1 MKTNKLGKILVVALF
16 VMLFVLVLTVSV
28 NAANT
33 DVTTAEG
40 LTTALGS
47 AASGDTVTVTATIPI
62 TADATINV
70 PEGVTVQGS
79 VNPLF
84 KVTGANATLTVT
96 GKGAI
101 NGTANI
107 IEAAAN
113 GVKIVLNGGSL
124 TTTGNDNDGAIVI
137 DRAVDTNTTVEI
149 TGATLKTD
157 LGWAIDFYKN
167 DTEGTGKKVIK
178 MTAGSLTA
186 EHAIVFNTNKADLSI
201 DIQLSGGTHSG
212 KNSVVYLRVAHSTN
226 QATVAFSGATISN
239 SAVDVGTSAKLNCTM
254 SAGTFNTANY
264 AFKISGSANA
274 TVNMTGGEIISA
286 MVHNNEGLFFA
297 NGANVTFS
305 ATVSGGKISAPKVA
319 LLGTASKTT
328 NNAKVS
334 ITNATVTCY
343 DVINSN
349 SGGNGSVT
357 IGTGAD
363 VTSSFGILSTGG
375 AYTQIAVNVT
385 GGSLKALH
393 LCSNGGK
400 AEYVMAGA
408 TLLNVSGG
416 TVTVENAATVQSMTT
431 TVTGGTLAMGGKTF
445 AAAAVENTT
454 TNVKYDSLE
463 AAIAAASAGDTLT
476 ILNNIIVNANISV
489 DKKLTIDAADG
500 VSVLFNNAAR
510 FVLANGADVTFT
522 DAKATYVDFGVLA
535 DFAAKGTAK
544 MQFNGGVYSST
555 RDFFTITDLAALTL
569 TFEDGCEFYQT
580 ANARIIHK
588 YDNTKSNVYTTTTV
602 VINGGYFECAG
613 EYMFFSHN
621 AEDDGVYLDITI
633 NSGEFVATKATGDIN
648 MFGTTDWQ
656 GRVNVK
662 VHAGTFRVT
671 SAEAISS
678 AFRCNGQ
685 ILNVTI
691 DEQKG
696 DVLLQGFTYLVNGA
710 RFKTTLNV
718 AGGEFNVKTAIY
730 AYCNNGMQDATMT
743 ATITGGTFNCSG
755 DFCYV
760 ADKTD
765 KVNTENNNSIANITI
780 DGKDVSITT
789 KAAAFSVCAGGTLT
803 ATLKNGK
810 VTATNQ
816 LLYTDAT
823 VTTVTL
829 NVQGGEVYS
838 ERNDTNG
845 GLCWIGNVTNPTNI
859 NISGGKITSLTTP
872 LVGVAGNNAAHAV
885 TTISGGEI
893 NTHSLINE
901 NSGNGM
907 HDVTI
912 SGGKITLVNNVFYDD
927 GGAAK
932 KGYMNVTMT
941 GGEITAKS
949 VFSGSPSTCLPQ
961 TFVIAGGKYNGAT
974 YIKSADAENN
984 LVKIGTAY
992 YPNLQSALAA
1002 ADDTNGAVTIELIG
1016 TQALKDADGPIIINK
1031 NVIITSGHEGDASL
1045 MFFHE
1050 HANGTV
1056 VKLNGAYDTFRIE
1069 GGKSVTFTGN
1079 VTYINCGINVLG
1091 DGNAT
1096 VTFNGNVKF
1105 DSGDDGHV
1113 LVASGCTAATLT
1125 VNVQEQAHLRGAH
1138 VIIGNGCTTAINVSM
1153 TGGVIETVS
1162 SSAMYVEGTTLTVNM
1177 SAGTVKGLSNAFK
1190 AKNGSANI
1198 TVTGGSFDLSYHL
1211 FEMDGSSATLKV
1223 SNATIVDCANLLKA
1237 INAGTHTL
1245 ELTNVTASVRDYVVH
1260 REANV
1265 DGSHQTTVT
1274 VNSGKITCAGAKLFW
1289 LTTVKVNYTDL
1300 TINVKGGE
1308 ILSTFA
1314 GTNDYSGARFVES
1327 RDGNGRVY
1335 VNVSGGT
1342 VKWSNATAA
1351 SDVTSFVLSRGGNV
1365 WVNLTAGTIEG
1376 FDYVINAA
1384 RYTTYVTAGAVD
1396 AEGKLTSAPTLK
1408 ANKAVFASYAY
1419 SHDNNASVL
1428 DATIHGGT
1436 YQSADML
1443 FWVSD
1448 GTLIS
1453 NSATIINAS
1462 AKVVVNGGTFTANGR
1477 GVYVQ
1482 VGGDGTFTFNN
1493 ATFNTKGEVVRSE
1506 TNANSLTL
1514 TVLKGSYISTSQ
1526 RVFYGNAT
1534 TNTMTLGT
1542 VGMNNADLVAT
1553 TQATNGEQIFADHK
1567 GSNSTFNVTVNGGT
1581 YTATKAS
1588 GLFDINEGVT
1598 GSITVNGGY
1607 FESITSGHIFDL
1619 SATAN
1624 LKKID
1629 VTVNGGT
1636 FKAANYFIKSC
1647 NNTGTL
1653 TMTGG
1658 TVTCQHAFVVQ
1669 SKQPT
1674 STKFTEKVQVQ
1685 GKGTKNADG
1694 TFTYEYIEGTP
1705 DVIINLSG
1713 GTITATYTCFY
1724 ITDGSN
1730 AVVNVS
1736 GSPKLTT
1743 TGTDRLFWFANSVA
1757 NATRW
1762 AVLNITGTP
1771 TFTYNGKQ
1779 MIAIGSIESD
1789 FSYLNV
1795 NIEGGNFICT
1805 STVAPATN
1813 DDSIYW
1819 FASVDWSGIMSV
1831 NVSGGTFKWENA
1843 NGTQVRPLRGV
1854 LGDALHT
1861 NVKFTGG
1868 TFIGTDI
1875 LVYAA
1880 RSGGSDTNVEI
1891 GGTFKATSTL
1901 NNTNLGMIGSGTG
1914 TATLNL
1920 YMNGGELNCTN
1931 GPVFGWGGKVNA
1943 TITGGVINSSYL
1955 VNMNGSTAAINIT
1968 ISGTADVNLTNNLFI
1983 DAPNDAASQTAVTL
1997 AGGTLDAD
2005 RLFGRNMNG
2014 TATLT
2019 ITGGKYNGAAY
2030 VKNEEGVVRVGD
2042 TYYASL
2048 KAALEAVTGDTPEA
2062 PVTVTLVGG
2071 ITVSETILI
2080 NKNVIITGGT
2090 DAEALLVYGAV
2101 TDRTPTGGT
2110 LKTFEIAPGKSV
2122 TFTGNV
2128 TYVSCGFYLADS
2140 TANDVT
2146 SVTFA
2151 GKVYVNNY
2159 ETDAT
2164 GFRSYAIESRN
2175 LEAAGKFIVN
2185 VEDNARLHAR
2195 HCIILYGA
2203 DMNYEVNVKGG
2214 TITSIESSNLYFNG
2228 TTVTVKMSGGL
2239 INGVSHG
2246 IKAVG
2251 STADIAITGGLIEVD
2266 SQGIELDNSKFNLSL
2281 KNATIKSKGRSV
2293 HVYTNSTGVVNV
2305 EDSDLSGNYVLSFT
2319 NAGDGTANAWVTEY
2333 LNGSTVKVN
2342 GTVSGTPGLIMNISG
2357 KTTLT
2362 STERVINMVGYGNML
2377 VNVIGDEL
2385 VANGGANSMLVYR
2398 SNDTTTGAGTH
2409 WSVVNIEGGSWSTGY
2424 VQPFNFG
2431 NITHD
2436 TTYFTLNISGGTF
2449 TSTKATGDVRFFE
2462 SWDANGQ
2469 MDVNITG
2476 GNFKWENAA
2485 ATEDVIVYLVVDN
2498 ANKLNVNIT
2507 GNTATF
2513 TGIDY
2518 FFWSAR
2524 NTMNV
2529 TIGAEGATAFPTLT
2543 ADKGIFHAYAY
2554 NSTKNSST
2562 MNATIWGGSFT
2573 VTNGYVFYVSNAV
2586 HSSNPNN
2593 ELTANLYFT
2602 IHSGTYTAKGLVYE
2616 QGGDFNNSNVGSTS
2630 NPVVIKNGTFTMTE
2644 NLFHNRIGNMYV
2656 TIENGDFNVGDAIF
2670 RTYGGWNS
2678 LPEGDSNRK
2687 WRSPALGLTVK
2698 NGDFSGLHFIYH
2710 ANGTLGTD
2718 AAPCVIENA
2727 TINTTDTAFRFH
2739 DNTIRFRIDNA
2750 TVTSGKT
2757 LFYCGTV
2764 VDTMSL
2770 TVNGGTYKCLK
2781 PAGATDGNGNYRM
2794 FYLNGETGS
2803 NRWMTLNVNGGS
2815 FESTGE
2821 FIKAEDV
2828 VVKCTVNIKAG
2839 TIVAHSERG
2848 IYSSLNNSELHL
2860 NLGDANAVN
2869 DNSKL
2874 SITTEANA
2882 QVIAL
2887 HGSGHTL
2894 DVNVYGGTFEAKVS
2908 SFIDINGGNNSGTV
2922 NIQGGK
2928 ITTATSGIDIDG
2940 ENKENTATVG
2950 DNVTVTTNFT
2960 KNADGSFTPVTKSE
2974 KAHIILNITGG
2985 TFSTGSHFIV
2995 SGNVFNTQANI
3006 SGPVNVTTR
3015 NTAETAMFYHQ
3026 NGSDTLTGYWMQV
3039 NISATEAGTPTFLN
3053 YSDRMFGQA
3062 NIGGN
3067 VVDSA
3072 YFDIHISGGVFK
3084 MARPTGGISFFMAWD
3099 GNGAMNVDI
3108 SGGTFKW
3115 QNPDST
3121 VTESLT
3127 WLTVFRNQA
3136 NLLNANVS
3144 GGTFENIDLFVYN
3157 NRTNTEAQKV
3167 NSTTNV
3173 AVSGTAKII
3182 GAASTQSWGMFL
3194 ANTSNGD
3201 ASLYS
3206 ATIIN
3211 VYISGGEISA
3221 NNEPMMMATNK
3232 HIINA
3237 TIVGGKLTATA
3248 GDTNRG
3254 MFSKDGAAG
3263 EITVNIGGT
3272 AEVTYANGPIFGY
3285 YGKVTSTISGGTI
3298 NGNWLTNANNNSY
3311 VHNINITGGTLNF
3324 TRAIFAQGGAPAD
3337 AAKNRMTV
3345 NISGG
3350 VINAPRVFADNWNFS
3365 SAGFLNFLT
3374 GTLTYNGLV
3383 IDMVE
3388 GKGVRD
3394 GNVENGTIYPTLH
3407 MALENAIE
3415 VEGVKTLVIVD
3426 NIVFGTTLEITGKV
3440 VVTGGSAE
3448 APVNVLGN
3456 INYKGT
3462 DSVFH
3467 VNNGAELTLTG
3478 YVNYRNCM
3486 VQAEAGTTVTF
3497 AGNIYMT
3504 ADTAAE
3510 SNIDGFANNPYPVM
3524 SPYIFAYRNDGAG
3537 NATVNVTEN
3546 AHLYT
3551 HYSIYFEGTA
3561 DKNSVKTVNIS
3572 GGKVHTNEHG
3582 FAINLNAD
3590 AAKHVVNMTGGSIKG
3605 NHCIY
3610 MNSNGT
3616 NELNISGGT
3625 IETLRSSAL
3634 YQTGSATGTINFSG
3648 TASITGIA
3656 SSIKATGGSTM
3667 NINITGGTFNAK
3679 WRVVE
3684 MDNANGNVVIKNAT
3698 VTKCA
3703 SLFYGVNA
3711 GTRTLEVDNV
3721 TMGEVTD
3728 TVLVMTVG
3736 THTVNVNGLT
3746 VTGAVTAHLFYTS
3759 GDAKVTATLENVK
3772 VVTSSRT
3779 FKINGASDD
3788 VNVTIKSGSYT
3799 VNNTA
3804 SDDYVI
3810 GTAGSATLNLTVN
3823 IEGGTFRNTGKGGY
3837 FFGSSNGTTTFNIS
3851 GGDINVANYVF
3862 AYWGAKKATIN
3873 ISGGTLTAPR
3883 ILNTT
3888 NAPGATLG
3896 HTFDVTLNGEQV
3908 KKSFNYVMNVSG
3920 GTLTSTERT
3929 FSMVDN
3935 TYVYVHISGGN
3946 VVATGGYVVYRSD
3959 HTDKN
3964 YPGQAGAGEGY
3975 SYVLITGG
3983 KIEAAS
3989 SVVETNDAYLDVRI
4003 ENGEFNHASWLF
4015 HVTQDTGNNGMAY
4028 ATLEIVGGTFKSKDG
4043 KGGGIC
4049 SDNFNEMTVSV
4060 TGGTFNYSWEMV
4072 KINGSANANVTLGGT
4087 VNVTAPRIFWANTG
4101 ATSNTSITVDG
4112 GTYMAATHFIQ
4123 LGVTGEAQ
4131 TNATVN
4137 VTVKGNANVTT
4148 NGNLFHARGGVM
4160 NVTVESGKLYTPGVA
4175 FLSDSDDMTVTLVG
4189 GELSA
4194 TVLLQFANS
4203 GTIKMTGEDSENV
4216 TIRVNQTCLDHVYY
4230 DDAEGNRIY
4239 AGFVGAVNN
4248 APAGA
4253 TIYVVGNMTI
4263 TETANRV
4270 GDLTIAGNGTVTG
4283 SVVFIN
4289 VVGAT
4294 TLTFD
4299 GNVTYSGTVSIVQI
4313 PATATPFESTV
4324 NFTKGIFRVSGGS
4337 TTGAVFVDYE
4347 GDSTTTVNVYEGA
4360 DIRVGGWGIA
4370 FETGRD
4376 ADGSGEKTVNMTGGY
4391 LSGSHGLTFGAGGVQ
4406 INLYVSGGTIEVT
4419 NDALYL
4425 HNKYY
4430 KTDAQENLLNVN
4442 ITGGT
4447 FIAKTNVILFAGN
4460 ANGTINISGGTFQA
4474 NDIVEMGSTN
4484 DVTNSS
4490 LKMPGYNG
4498 TEEAFNAVINIT
4510 GGTFEANEKGIYT
4523 LGGSRAYISISDAT
4537 FVAKQQLIVRRDD
4550 GYTGKGY
4557 TYVVINGGSYTGV
4570 TDTMF
4575 WVRDSKLDLVVNA
4588 GTDGSD
4594 PTFVSS
4600 KHMSYI
4606 YLNTGSTFAP
4616 VVNVTINA
4624 GTFECATY
4632 LFAYIGASSGTV
4644 TINGGTLTSTYNA
4657 SNDAAIAACDAAGVV
4672 AVTVTGGEIN
4682 TPYIPTFGRG
4692 GLITVDITGGEINT
4706 GYLMNAN
4713 GTVADETVNVSG
4725 NAVINASIAVLTDG
4739 TAGSKQFLNIS
4750 GGTINSPLL
4759 ATGSFAVTVS
4769 VTVTGGTINVR
4780 DYTFGAT
4787 QNVVMNQTTGK
4798 LYNDLQDAVNE
4809 ASDGDVIEILGDF
4822 VLTKQVVVE
4831 NKTLVI
4837 TGGSLEQPITVFG
4850 AFYNRNRDT
4859 NVYATF
4865 LFKSGANVTLTGN
4878 VTYLESAVILEGDDI
4893 VLTLSGNVKLD
4904 SERRSHVIY
4913 NNNAHADG
4921 DVTVYIAGNATLV
4934 GNYAVYFTGDKSMK
4948 STDAKKSAIMSG
4960 GLIDANHGLLF
4971 QYVNGVNGLFHLT
4984 GGKLDVLYSAIW
4996 LDSHNVDGKRITV
5009 ILDGVTIE
5017 SEDVAVTAN
5026 KNADL
5031 LTDITVY
5038 AGTYIHAGLDGISA
5052 DSGDCA
5058 ITLETNAN
5066 AKPSTLTIYGG
5077 TFISETGHA
5086 AVQVTS
5092 RSAVNANA
5100 TEATGSKTYIYG
5112 GYFVGKTLC
5121 AVRAS
5126 GGGYLYIYGGYF
5138 AFDSTD
5144 GNGGSPVRSGTGST
5158 SANSATIG
5166 NVFVYG
5172 GNYYSHSTG
5181 AAFATVNELCNL
5193 EVKINGV
5200 NANGGAYLVN
5210 KTNGMVYYG
5219 DGERHRD
5226 GLISMTDG
5234 AGVRIVKD
5242 SNGLRF
5248 VSVVTGEALAYL
5260 DSIGATN
5267 VKFGTLIAPVDI
5279 VAQARTFT
5287 IADMKAAGLPY
5298 LNIVAKDGLVE
5309 RAAGGYYIRAAITN
5323 IQEGNVGREFAAVGY
5338 ITYTIISAQ
5347 GEPVEMTV
5355 YTSYRENK
5363 NARSIEQVA
5372 RLALKEAELYTA
5384 AQLEILRE
5392 YAPETEAP
5400 VIDFYLVA
5408 GQSNAAG
5415 SSAFT
5420 EAMKE
5425 INPAYKNGYEYI
5437 LYSGSSNR
5445 TVRLGVPTKLG
5456 FGSGDYSFGPEM
5468 GMADAMSQFYNEET
5482 GRYAAI
5488 IKYAYG
5494 GTRLYDN
5501 LSGSDAVEGS
5511 WCPPSWLAVNK
5522 PLDEVRSGGLF
5533 RAFVNHIES
5542 CVADYEAMG
5551 FDVNIQSVYWM
5562 QGESDINAHAKD
5574 GLYDDI
5580 FKVWISD
5587 LRNSVC
5593 DIMNDDTYQSLPIIV
5608 GEISEY
5614 FGSNSDEAYHRKNL
5628 EFVQMQREVIGSWDN
5643 VYVIP
5648 QGNVPTVDYD
5658 NDNSHWGF
5666 HEHVWNGYMVGSKML
5681 EIAHGFYTTVSEEE
5695 AVAEVWL
5702 DGQLLGTY
5710 NNLGGALSM
5719 APEGAV
5725 VKLLKDIEMQ
5735 STLAIG
5741 NRNKIT
5747 LDGCDHKIDYRPIQH
5762 TAGGFS
5768 AIKCYNTDIVIMNLH
5783 VVNHSYT
5790 EHDANGAE
5798 IKLATYGVVLHFN
5811 AKVTWMGG
5819 SLEVERHGFVLNN
5832 AGCELNIVSGD
5843 FQLRETAITYAAVVF
5858 IGSKN
5863 TKVTIDGGNFDGGEG
5878 TAYIVY
5884 LEADANGSKVAM
5896 NGGTYTPGTDCAS
5909 VVKNHCTDATIIV
5922 GDEAV
5927 LNGAVENAGKSE

>member
-1 MKTNKLGKILVVALF
+1 MPWGGVLLFAANGSCRARCVLQFKMHAWARSARKAKGGIPPQGMPKRNSKSPNFEEEHTMKTNKLGKILVVALF

-62 TADATINV
+62 TADTTINV

-124 TTTGNDNDGAIVI
+124 TTTGNANDGAIVI

-254 SAGTFNTANY
+254 SAGTFSTANY

-297 NGANVTFS
+297 NSANATLS
-305 ATVSGGKISAPKVA
+305 ATVSGGKISAPKLA
-319 LLGTASKTT
+319 LLGTASKSTG
-328 NNAKVS
+328 NAQ
-334 ITNATVTCY
+334 ITISNATVTCF

-385 GGSLKALH
+385 GGSLKAPH

-416 TVTVENAATVQSMTT
+416 TVTVENAATVRSMTT

-463 AAIAAASAGDTLT
+463 AAVAAASAGDTLT

-569 TFEDGCEFYQT
+569 TFEDGCKFYQT

-588 YDNTKSNVYTTTTV
+588 YDNTKSNGYTTTTV

-613 EYMFFSHN
+613 EYMFYSHN

-633 NSGEFVATKATGDIN
+633 NGGEFVATKATGDIN

-685 ILNVTI
+685 FLNVTI

-710 RFKTTLNV
+710 RYKTTLNV
-718 AGGEFNVKTAIY
+718 AGGEFDVKTAIY
-730 AYCNNGMQDATMT
+730 AYCNNGIQDATMT

-765 KVNTENNNSIANITI
+765 KVNAENNNSIANITI

-789 KAAAFSVCAGGTLT
+789 KAAAFSVCAGGALT

-872 LVGVAGNNAAHAV
+872 LVGVNGTNAAHAV

-901 NSGNGM
+901 NTGNGM

-927 GGAAK
+927 GGGAK

-974 YIKSADAENN
+974 YIKSTDAENN

-1016 TQALKDADGPIIINK
+1016 TQVLKDADGPIIINK

-1045 MFFHE
+1045 MFYHE
-1050 HANGTV
+1050 HANSTV

-1113 LVASGCTAATLT
+1113 LVASGCTASTLT

-1138 VIIGNGCTTAINVSM
+1138 VIIGNGCTTVINVSV

-1211 FEMDGSSATLKV
+1211 FEMDGASATLKV
-1223 SNATIVDCANLLKA
+1223 SNATVVDCANLLKA
-1237 INAGTHTL
+1237 INGGTHTL

-1274 VNSGKITCAGAKLFW
+1274 FNSGKITCAGAKLFW
-1289 LTTVKVNYTDL
+1289 LTTVKVNHTDL

-1351 SDVTSFVLSRGGNV
+1351 SDVTSFVLSRGGDV

-1384 RYTTYVTAGAVD
+1384 RSTTHVTAGAVD

-1408 ANKAVFASYAY
+1408 ANKAVFAAYAY
-1419 SHDNNASVL
+1419 SHDNNAAAL
-1428 DATIHGGT
+1428 NATIHGGT

-1493 ATFNTKGEVVRSE
+1493 ATFNTKGEVVKSE
-1506 TNANSLTL
+1506 TTSTSLTL
-1514 TVLKGSYISTSQ
+1514 TVKKGTYVSTNE
-1526 RVFYGNAT
+1526 RVFYANSA
-1534 TNTMTLGT
+1534 TNTVTLGT
-1542 VGMNNADLVAT
+1542 KGMNNADLVVNTKAASAK
-1553 TQATNGEQIFADHK
+1553 QVIASHK
-1567 GSNSTFNVTVNGGT
+1567 GSDATLNLTIWGGT
-1581 YTATKAS
+1581 YETRKTNLIDLNTNVA
-1588 GLFDINEGVT
+1588 
-1598 GSITVNGGY
+1598 GSITIHEGL
-1607 FESITSGHIFDL
+1607 FTL
-1619 SATAN
+1619 TAEVDN
-1624 LKKID
+1624 YIID
-1629 VTVNGGT
+1629 VGGDN
-1636 FKAANYFIKSC
+1636 AAPKQMDIVIN
-1647 NNTGTL
+1647 
-1653 TMTGG
+1653 GG
-1658 TVTCQHAFVVQ
+1658 TVTNCFGLIHCNASTGKFEINGGNFTVNQNGSPASGDTARGALWFGASSNNYQNCVIQNCTITVKHNGTTDVGMLLYITNGKLGLTVKGDTTKLTATIKNSNTGMFFLQSAPVV
-1669 SKQPT
+1669 
-1674 STKFTEKVQVQ
+1674 
-1685 GKGTKNADG
+1685 DL
-1694 TFTYEYIEGTP
+1694 TFEGTP
-1705 DVIINLSG
+1705 TVECTNGTIFGFNGKATVTIAG
-1713 GTITATYTCFY
+1713 GTI
-1724 ITDGSN
+1724 
-1730 AVVNVS
+1730 
-1736 GSPKLTT
+1736 K
-1743 TGTDRLFWFANSVA
+1743 
-1757 NATRW
+1757 
-1762 AVLNITGTP
+1762 
-1771 TFTYNGKQ
+1771 
-1779 MIAIGSIESD
+1779 
-1789 FSYLNV
+1789 
-1795 NIEGGNFICT
+1795 
-1805 STVAPATN
+1805 AP
-1813 DDSIYW
+1813 
-1819 FASVDWSGIMSV
+1819 
-1831 NVSGGTFKWENA
+1831 
-1843 NGTQVRPLRGV
+1843 
-1854 LGDALHT
+1854 H
-1861 NVKFTGG
+1861 
-1868 TFIGTDI
+1868 
-1875 LVYAA
+1875 
-1880 RSGGSDTNVEI
+1880 
-1891 GGTFKATSTL
+1891 
-1901 NNTNLGMIGSGTG
+1901 
-1914 TATLNL
+1914 
-1920 YMNGGELNCTN
+1920 
-1931 GPVFGWGGKVNA
+1931 
-1943 TITGGVINSSYL
+1943 L
-1955 VNMNGSTAAINIT
+1955 VNMNGGSVNASVTIT
-1968 ISGTADVNLTNNLFI
+1968 GTANVNLTGNLFI

-2042 TYYASL
+2042 TYYPSL
-2048 KAALEAVTGDTPEA
+2048 KAALENVTGDTPEA

-2071 ITVSETILI
+2071 VTVSETILI

-2151 GKVYVNNY
+2151 GNVYINNY

-2436 TTYFTLNISGGTF
+2436 TTYFTLNISGGNF

-2554 NSTKNSST
+2554 NNTKNSST

-2573 VTNGYVFYVSNAV
+2573 VTNGYVFYVSNGV

-2602 IHSGTYTAKGLVYE
+2602 IHNGTYTAKGLVYE

-2698 NGDFSGLHFIYH
+2698 NGDFSGLHFTYH

-2739 DNTIRFRIDNA
+2739 DNAIRFRIDNA

-2781 PAGATDGNGNYRM
+2781 PSGATDGNENYRM

-2974 KAHIILNITGG
+2974 KANIVLNITGG

-3157 NRTNTEAQKV
+3157 NRSNSTANGKV
-3167 NSTTNV
+3167 VSTTNV
-3173 AVSGTAKII
+3173 AVSGTAKVI
-3182 GAASTQSWGMFL
+3182 GAVSTQSWGLFL
-3194 ANTSNGD
+3194 CNVGGNNYETV
-3201 ASLYS
+3201 
-3206 ATIIN
+3206 IN
-3211 VYISGGEISA
+3211 AYISGGELSA
-3221 NNEPMMMATNK
+3221 NNEPMMHATNT

-3248 GDTNRG
+3248 GNTNLG
-3254 MFSKDGAAG
+3254 MFAKDGAAG

-3285 YGKVTSTISGGTI
+3285 FGKVTSTISGGTI
-3298 NGNWLTNANNNSY
+3298 NGYWLTNANNNSY

-3467 VNNGAELTLTG
+3467 VNNGAELTLNG

-3510 SNIDGFANNPYPVM
+3510 SNIDGFPSNPYPVM
-3524 SPYIFAYRNDGAG
+3524 SPYIFAYRNDGVG

-3908 KKSFNYVMNVSG
+3908 EKSFNYVMNVSG

-4523 LGGSRAYISISDAT
+4523 LGGSRAYVSISDAT

-4575 WVRDSKLDLVVNA
+4575 WLRDSKLDLVVNA
-4588 GTDGSD
+4588 GTDGSE
-4594 PTFVSS
+4594 PTFVST
-4600 KHMSYI
+4600 KHFVYVYQNS
-4606 YLNTGSTFAP
+4606 GSTFAP
-4616 VVNVTINA
+4616 VMNFTMNA
-4624 GTFECATY
+4624 GTVDGNGYT
-4632 LFAYIGASSGTV
+4632 FAFLNNAVGNV
-4644 TINGGTLTSTYNA
+4644 TINGGTINNVYKD
-4657 SNDAAIAACDAAGVV
+4657 SNNAAIGAIDGGAD
-4672 AVTVTGGEIN
+4672 VTVNMTGGVIN
-4682 TPYIPTFGRG
+4682 SPDMPAFGRNG
-4692 GLITVDITGGEINT
+4692 KVTVNISGGEINT

-4971 QYVNGVNGLFHLT
+4971 QYINGVNGLFHLT
-4984 GGKLDVLYSAIW
+4984 GGKIDVLYSAIW

-5522 PLDEVRSGGLF
+5522 PIDEVRSGGLF

-5614 FGSNSDEAYHRKNL
+5614 FNSSSDEAYHRKNL

-5658 NDNSHWGF
+5658 NDNAHWGF

>member
-1 MKTNKLGKILVVALF
+1 MPWGGVLLFAANGSCRARCVLQFKMHAWARSARKAKGGIPPQGMPKRNSKSPNFEEEHTMKTNKLGKILVVALF

-62 TADATINV
+62 TADTTINV

-113 GVKIVLNGGSL
+113 GVKIVLNSGSL

-157 LGWAIDFYKN
+157 AGWAIDFYKN

-186 EHAIVFNTNKADLSI
+186 EHAIVFNTNKADLPI
-201 DIQLSGGTHSG
+201 DIQLSGGTLSG
-212 KNSVVYLRVAHSTN
+212 KNSVVYLRVTHSTN

-239 SAVDVGTSAKLNCTM
+239 SAVDVAANTKLNCTM

-264 AFKISGSANA
+264 AFKLSGNANA

-297 NGANVTFS
+297 NSANATLS
-305 ATVSGGKISAPKVA
+305 ATVSGGKISAPKLA
-319 LLGTASKTT
+319 LLGTASKSTG
-328 NNAKVS
+328 NAQ
-334 ITNATVTCY
+334 ITISNATVTCF

-375 AYTQIAVNVT
+375 AYTKIAVNVT
-385 GGSLKALH
+385 GGSLKAPH

-400 AEYVMAGA
+400 AEYAMAGA

-416 TVTVENAATVQSMTT
+416 TVTVENAAAVDSM
-431 TVTGGTLAMGGKTF
+431 
-445 AAAAVENTT
+445 
-454 TNVKYDSLE
+454 S
-463 AAIAAASAGDTLT
+463 
-476 ILNNIIVNANISV
+476 
-489 DKKLTIDAADG
+489 
-500 VSVLFNNAAR
+500 
-510 FVLANGADVTFT
+510 
-522 DAKATYVDFGVLA
+522 
-535 DFAAKGTAK
+535 
-544 MQFNGGVYSST
+544 
-555 RDFFTITDLAALTL
+555 
-569 TFEDGCEFYQT
+569 
-580 ANARIIHK
+580 
-588 YDNTKSNVYTTTTV
+588 
-602 VINGGYFECAG
+602 
-613 EYMFFSHN
+613 
-621 AEDDGVYLDITI
+621 
-633 NSGEFVATKATGDIN
+633 
-648 MFGTTDWQ
+648 
-656 GRVNVK
+656 
-662 VHAGTFRVT
+662 
-671 SAEAISS
+671 
-678 AFRCNGQ
+678 
-685 ILNVTI
+685 
-691 DEQKG
+691 
-696 DVLLQGFTYLVNGA
+696 
-710 RFKTTLNV
+710 
-718 AGGEFNVKTAIY
+718 
-730 AYCNNGMQDATMT
+730 
-743 ATITGGTFNCSG
+743 
-755 DFCYV
+755 
-760 ADKTD
+760 
-765 KVNTENNNSIANITI
+765 
-780 DGKDVSITT
+780 
-789 KAAAFSVCAGGTLT
+789 
-803 ATLKNGK
+803 
-810 VTATNQ
+810 
-816 LLYTDAT
+816 
-823 VTTVTL
+823 
-829 NVQGGEVYS
+829 
-838 ERNDTNG
+838 
-845 GLCWIGNVTNPTNI
+845 
-859 NISGGKITSLTTP
+859 
-872 LVGVAGNNAAHAV
+872 
-885 TTISGGEI
+885 
-893 NTHSLINE
+893 
-901 NSGNGM
+901 
-907 HDVTI
+907 
-912 SGGKITLVNNVFYDD
+912 
-927 GGAAK
+927 
-932 KGYMNVTMT
+932 
-941 GGEITAKS
+941 
-949 VFSGSPSTCLPQ
+949 
-961 TFVIAGGKYNGAT
+961 
-974 YIKSADAENN
+974 
-984 LVKIGTAY
+984 
-992 YPNLQSALAA
+992 
-1002 ADDTNGAVTIELIG
+1002 
-1016 TQALKDADGPIIINK
+1016 
-1031 NVIITSGHEGDASL
+1031 
-1045 MFFHE
+1045 
-1050 HANGTV
+1050 
-1056 VKLNGAYDTFRIE
+1056 
-1069 GGKSVTFTGN
+1069 
-1079 VTYINCGINVLG
+1079 
-1091 DGNAT
+1091 
-1096 VTFNGNVKF
+1096 
-1105 DSGDDGHV
+1105 
-1113 LVASGCTAATLT
+1113 
-1125 VNVQEQAHLRGAH
+1125 
-1138 VIIGNGCTTAINVSM
+1138 
-1153 TGGVIETVS
+1153 
-1162 SSAMYVEGTTLTVNM
+1162 
-1177 SAGTVKGLSNAFK
+1177 
-1190 AKNGSANI
+1190 I
-1198 TVTGGSFDLSYHL
+1198 TVTGGNMTIGNAVVGVGEVVQNSTTGVKYTSLKAAVETASEGDTLVLLNGTIITETINVTKSITITS
-1211 FEMDGSSATLKV
+1211 SSAVAVLGEIETKTTNTYNTFV
-1223 SNATIVDCANLLKA
+1223 IAADV
-1237 INAGTHTL
+1237 
-1245 ELTNVTASVRDYVVH
+1245 ELTLAGKITFVSTGFQVV
-1260 REANV
+1260 AGSTNTVITFKDDVVV
-1265 DGSHQTTVT
+1265 DNRTRSHVVLDTGVNGNVT
-1274 VNSGKITCAGAKLFW
+1274 VNIQGNVSLTGNYGVAFETAATGTKTVNMTGGKLTASHAFVFNAVGVAAKLNVTDATITANNSVFW
-1289 LTTVKVNYTDL
+1289 FRNRRTDTAITVGGNTVITA
-1300 TINVKGGE
+1300 NVIIEHSNGNTKTPSVVTFTMNGGVLKCRQYVAYQSSIDGTVGATKIDFTLNNGVIEHIATSGTYAAFHSGDWQGAIIIKMYGGE
-1308 ILSTFA
+1308 IKATDTADADITAFR
-1314 GTNDYSGARFVES
+1314 NDATGMK
-1327 RDGNGRVY
+1327 VY
-1335 VNVSGGT
+1335 LYGGT
-1342 VKWSNATAA
+1342 VA
-1351 SDVTSFVLSRGGNV
+1351 
-1365 WVNLTAGTIEG
+1365 G
-1376 FDYVINAA
+1376 FDKIVWAGRGTTTVEIKNGADGKAATGPVINAA
-1384 RYTTYVTAGAVD
+1384 TVFYAVLTHTNDTNTGSTNITIGGGTFTASNAIFQIDSNKNNNTVTT
-1396 AEGKLTSAPTLK
+1396 
-1408 ANKAVFASYAY
+1408 
-1419 SHDNNASVL
+1419 
-1428 DATIHGGT
+1428 TINGGT
-1436 YQSADML
+1436 YTVTNGDA
-1443 FWVSD
+1443 FN
-1448 GTLIS
+1448 IS
-1453 NSATIINAS
+1453 QTAGSVNANVTI
-1462 AKVVVNGGTFTANGR
+1462 NGGTFTASGL
-1477 GVYVQ
+1477 GVYVAS
-1482 VGGDGTFTFNN
+1482 GTANVTFNN
-1493 ATFNTKGEVVRSE
+1493 ATVNSQLEVVKSE
-1506 TNANSLTL
+1506 PASTALTL
-1514 TVLKGSYISTSQ
+1514 TVLKGTYISTAE
-1526 RVFYGNAT
+1526 RVFYANSA
-1534 TNTMTLGT
+1534 TNTVTLGT
-1542 VGMNNADLVAT
+1542 KGMNNADLV
-1553 TQATNGEQIFADHK
+1553 
-1567 GSNSTFNVTVNGGT
+1567 VNTKAASAKQVVASHRGASGAVVNLTIWGGT
-1581 YTATKAS
+1581 YETRKTNLIDFNTHVS
-1588 GLFDINEGVT
+1588 
-1598 GSITVNGGY
+1598 GSITIHEGL
-1607 FESITSGHIFDL
+1607 FTL
-1619 SATAN
+1619 TAEVDN
-1624 LKKID
+1624 YIID
-1629 VTVNGGT
+1629 VGGDN
-1636 FKAANYFIKSC
+1636 AAPKQMDIVIN
-1647 NNTGTL
+1647 
-1653 TMTGG
+1653 GG
-1658 TVTCQHAFVVQ
+1658 TVTNCFGLIHCNASTGKFEINGGNFTVNQNGSPASGDTARGALWFGASSNNYQNCVIQNCTITVKHNGTTDVGMLLYITNGKLGLTVKGDTTKLTATIKNSNTGMFFLQSAPVV
-1669 SKQPT
+1669 
-1674 STKFTEKVQVQ
+1674 
-1685 GKGTKNADG
+1685 DL
-1694 TFTYEYIEGTP
+1694 TFEGTP
-1705 DVIINLSG
+1705 TVECTNGTIFGFNGKATVTIAG
-1713 GTITATYTCFY
+1713 GTI
-1724 ITDGSN
+1724 
-1730 AVVNVS
+1730 
-1736 GSPKLTT
+1736 K
-1743 TGTDRLFWFANSVA
+1743 
-1757 NATRW
+1757 
-1762 AVLNITGTP
+1762 
-1771 TFTYNGKQ
+1771 
-1779 MIAIGSIESD
+1779 
-1789 FSYLNV
+1789 
-1795 NIEGGNFICT
+1795 
-1805 STVAPATN
+1805 AP
-1813 DDSIYW
+1813 
-1819 FASVDWSGIMSV
+1819 
-1831 NVSGGTFKWENA
+1831 
-1843 NGTQVRPLRGV
+1843 
-1854 LGDALHT
+1854 H
-1861 NVKFTGG
+1861 
-1868 TFIGTDI
+1868 
-1875 LVYAA
+1875 
-1880 RSGGSDTNVEI
+1880 
-1891 GGTFKATSTL
+1891 
-1901 NNTNLGMIGSGTG
+1901 
-1914 TATLNL
+1914 
-1920 YMNGGELNCTN
+1920 
-1931 GPVFGWGGKVNA
+1931 
-1943 TITGGVINSSYL
+1943 L
-1955 VNMNGSTAAINIT
+1955 VNMNGGSVNASVTIT
-1968 ISGTADVNLTNNLFI
+1968 GTANVNLTGNLFI

-2042 TYYASL
+2042 TYYPSL
-2048 KAALEAVTGDTPEA
+2048 KAALENVTGDTPEA

-2071 ITVSETILI
+2071 VTVSETILI

-2151 GKVYVNNY
+2151 GNVYVNNY

-2476 GNFKWENAA
+2476 GNFKWENTA

-3006 SGPVNVTTR
+3006 SGPVNVTAR

-3157 NRTNTEAQKV
+3157 NRSNSTANGKV
-3167 NSTTNV
+3167 VSTTNV
-3173 AVSGTAKII
+3173 AVSGTAKVI
-3182 GAASTQSWGMFL
+3182 GAVSTQSWGLFL
-3194 ANTSNGD
+3194 CNVGGNNYETV
-3201 ASLYS
+3201 
-3206 ATIIN
+3206 IN
-3211 VYISGGEISA
+3211 AYISGGELSA
-3221 NNEPMMMATNK
+3221 NNEPMMHATNT

-3248 GDTNRG
+3248 GDTNLG
-3254 MFSKDGAAG
+3254 MFAKDGAAG

-3285 YGKVTSTISGGTI
+3285 FGKVTSTISGGTI
-3298 NGNWLTNANNNSY
+3298 NGYWLTNANNNSY

-3504 ADTAAE
+3504 ADIAAE
-3510 SNIDGFANNPYPVM
+3510 SNIDGFPSNPYPVM
-3524 SPYIFAYRNDGAG
+3524 SPSIFAYRNDGAG

-3634 YQTGSATGTINFSG
+3634 YQTGSATGTINLSG

-3667 NINITGGTFNAK
+3667 NINITGGTFDAK

-4230 DDAEGNRIY
+4230 DDANGNRIY

-4289 VVGAT
+4289 LVGAT

-4299 GNVTYSGTVSIVQI
+4299 GNVTYSGTLSIVQI

-4523 LGGSRAYISISDAT
+4523 LGGSRAYVSISDAT

-4575 WVRDSKLDLVVNA
+4575 WLRDSKLDLVVNA
-4588 GTDGSD
+4588 GTDGSE
-4594 PTFVSS
+4594 PTFVST
-4600 KHMSYI
+4600 KHFVYVYQNS
-4606 YLNTGSTFAP
+4606 GSTFAP
-4616 VVNVTINA
+4616 VMNFTMNA
-4624 GTFECATY
+4624 GTVDGNGYT
-4632 LFAYIGASSGTV
+4632 FAFLNNAVGNV
-4644 TINGGTLTSTYNA
+4644 TINGGTINNVYKD
-4657 SNDAAIAACDAAGVV
+4657 SNNAAIGAIDGGAD
-4672 AVTVTGGEIN
+4672 VTVNMTGGVIN
-4682 TPYIPTFGRG
+4682 SPDMPAFGRNG
-4692 GLITVDITGGEINT
+4692 KVTVNISGGEINT

-4831 NKTLVI
+4831 NKTLTI
-4837 TGGSLEQPITVFG
+4837 TGGTSTAPITVLG
-4850 AFYNRNRDT
+4850 AIYSQHRATGSVF
-4859 NVYATF
+4859 ATF

-4934 GNYAVYFTGDKSMK
+4934 GNYAVYFTGDKSMT

-5017 SEDVAVTAN
+5017 SDDVAVTAN

-5031 LTDITVY
+5031 LVDITVY

-5614 FGSNSDEAYHRKNL
+5614 FNSSSDEAYHRKNL

-5658 NDNSHWGF
+5658 NDNAHWGF